1 MAKLNLSQK
10 KSKKNKQKKTARKQ
24 WKGGKC
30 GCSSSFF
37 SGGNASHAPYPLNS
51 HSDNPQMAVSTRIMP
66 NTIPNTMLMK
76 GGKRHLR
83 KMNTRKRHQQRKMKG
98 GFAFVL
104 SGTDTSLRNPISSG
118 LSLQGAVT
126 GTNILTGNHVSNAG
140 PYMSNQVSNLF
151 V

>member
-1 MAKLNLSQK
+1 MAKLNLSRK

-37 SGGNASHAPYPLNS
+37 SGGNANLAPYPLNTF
-51 HSDNPQMAVSTRIMP
+51 DTDPQRALVSTRTMQNMP
-66 NTIPNTMLMK
+66 NMK
-76 GGKRHLR
+76 GGKRRLH

-98 GFAFVL
+98 GFASVMT
-104 SGTDTSLRNPISSG
+104 GTDAALRNPISAG
-118 LSLQGAVT
+118 LSVQGVIT
-126 GTNILTGNHVSNAG
+126 GSNILSGNQVSNAG
-140 PYMSNQVSNLF
+140 PYMSNQASNLF

>member
-1 MAKLNLSQK
+1 MAKLNLSRK

-37 SGGNASHAPYPLNS
+37 SGGNANHAPYPLNAYEN
-51 HSDNPQMAVSTRIMP
+51 DPQRTLVSTRIMQ
-66 NTIPNTMLMK
+66 NIK
-76 GGKRHLR
+76 GGKRRLQ

-98 GFAFVL
+98 GFAQVMT
-104 SGTDTSLRNPISSG
+104 GTDAALRNPISAG
-118 LSLQGAVT
+118 LSLQGAI
-126 GTNILTGNHVSNAG
+126 GGANILSG
-140 PYMSNQVSNLF
+140 NQVSNASPYTSNQVNNLF

>member
-1 MAKLNLSQK
+1 MAKLNLSRK

-37 SGGNASHAPYPLNS
+37 SGGNASHMPYPLNTF
-51 HSDNPQMAVSTRIMP
+51 DNDPQHGGVSTRTMP
-66 NTIPNTMLMK
+66 NMQ
-76 GGKRHLR
+76 GGKRRLY

-98 GFAFVL
+98 GFV
-104 SGTDTSLRNPISSG
+104 SVMTGTDAALRNPISAG
-118 LSLQGAVT
+118 LSMQGVINSS
-126 GTNILTGNHVSNAG
+126 NIFTGNHVSNPG
-140 PYMSNQVSNLF
+140 PYMSNPASNLF

>member
-1 MAKLNLSQK
+1 MAKLNLSRK

-37 SGGNASHAPYPLNS
+37 SGGNANLAPYPLNTF
-51 HSDNPQMAVSTRIMP
+51 DTDPQRDLVSTRIMQ
-66 NTIPNTMLMK
+66 NMK

-98 GFAFVL
+98 GFASVMT
-104 SGTDTSLRNPISSG
+104 GTDVSLRNPISAG
-118 LSLQGAVT
+118 LSMQGAI
-126 GTNILTGNHVSNAG
+126 GGANILAGNQVSNAG
-140 PYMSNQVSNLF
+140 HMSNQVNKLF

>member
-1 MAKLNLSQK
+1 MAKLNLSRK
-10 KSKKNKQKKTARKQ
+10 WSKKNKQKKTARKQ

-37 SGGNASHAPYPLNS
+37 SGGNANLAPYPLNAYEN
-51 HSDNPQMAVSTRIMP
+51 DPQRALVSTRIMQ
-66 NTIPNTMLMK
+66 NMK

-98 GFAFVL
+98 GFV
-104 SGTDTSLRNPISSG
+104 SVMTGTDAALRNPISAG
-118 LSLQGAVT
+118 LSMQGVVT
-126 GTNILTGNHVSNAG
+126 GANILTGNHVSNPG

>member
-1 MAKLNLSQK
+1 MAKLNLSRK

-37 SGGNASHAPYPLNS
+37 TGGNASHAPYPLND
-51 HSDNPQMAVSTRIMP
+51 HINNPQLALSTRIMQ
-66 NTIPNTMLMK
+66 NMK

-98 GFAFVL
+98 GFAQVIT
-104 SGTDTSLRNPISSG
+104 GTDAALRNPISSG
-118 LSLQGAVT
+118 LSVQGAI
-126 GTNILTGNHVSNAG
+126 GGANILAGNQVSNAG
-140 PYMSNQVSNLF
+140 MSTQVNNLF

>member
-1 MAKLNLSQK
+1 MAKLNLSRK

-30 GCSSSFF
+30 GCSSSFCT
-37 SGGNASHAPYPLNS
+37 GGNANQPPYPLNAFEN
-51 HSDNPQMAVSTRIMP
+51 DPQRMLVSSRT
-66 NTIPNTMLMK
+66 MK

-83 KMNTRKRHQQRKMKG
+83 KMNTRKRDKQRKMKG
-98 GFAFVL
+98 GFASVL
-104 SGTDTSLRNPISSG
+104 YGTDPLLRNPISAG
-118 LSLQGAVT
+118 LSAQGAASSA
-126 GTNILTGNHVSNAG
+126 NILNGNQVSYAG

>member
-1 MAKLNLSQK
+1 MAKLNLSRK

-37 SGGNASHAPYPLNS
+37 TGGNANNAPYPLNTFEN
-51 HSDNPQMAVSTRIMP
+51 DPQRGLVSTRIMS
-66 NTIPNTMLMK
+66 NIK
-76 GGKRHLR
+76 GGKRRLH
-83 KMNTRKRHQQRKMKG
+83 KMNTRKRHNRKMKG
-98 GFAFVL
+98 GFASVMT
-104 SGTDTSLRNPISSG
+104 GTDAALRNPISAG
-118 LSLQGAVT
+118 LSMQGAVA
-126 GTNILTGNHVSNAG
+126 GANILGGNQVSYAG

>member
-10 KSKKNKQKKTARKQ
+10 KSKKNKQKKTARKL

-37 SGGNASHAPYPLNS
+37 TGGNANHAPYPLNAYEN
-51 HSDNPQMAVSTRIMP
+51 DPQRTLVSTRIMQ
-66 NTIPNTMLMK
+66 NIK
-76 GGKRHLR
+76 GGKRRLQ

-98 GFAFVL
+98 GVAQVMT
-104 SGTDTSLRNPISSG
+104 GTDAALRNPISAG
-118 LSLQGAVT
+118 LSMQGTVI
-126 GTNILTGNHVSNAG
+126 GSNILAG
-140 PYMSNQVSNLF
+140 NQVSNASPYTSNQVNNLF

>member
-1 MAKLNLSQK
+1 MAKLNLSRK

-37 SGGNASHAPYPLNS
+37 SGGNANHASYPLNAYEN
-51 HSDNPQMAVSTRIMP
+51 DPQRALVSTRTMP
-66 NTIPNTMLMK
+66 NMQ
-76 GGKRHLR
+76 GGKRRLH

-98 GFAFVL
+98 GFASVMT
-104 SGTDTSLRNPISSG
+104 GTDAALRNPISAG
-118 LSLQGAVT
+118 LSMQGLINSS
-126 GTNILTGNHVSNAG
+126 NIFTGNHVSNAG
-140 PYMSNQVSNLF
+140 HMSNQVNKLF

>member
-10 KSKKNKQKKTARKQ
+10 KSKKNKQKKTARKL

-37 SGGNASHAPYPLNS
+37 TGGNANNAPYPLNTFEN
-51 HSDNPQMAVSTRIMP
+51 DPQRGLVSTRIMS
-66 NTIPNTMLMK
+66 NIK
-76 GGKRHLR
+76 GGKRRLH
-83 KMNTRKRHQQRKMKG
+83 KMNTRKRHNRKMKG
-98 GFAFVL
+98 GFASVMT
-104 SGTDTSLRNPISSG
+104 GTDAALRNPISAG
-118 LSLQGAVT
+118 LSMQGAVA
-126 GTNILTGNHVSNAG
+126 GANILGGNQVSYAG

>member
-24 WKGGKC
+24 SKGGKC

-37 SGGNASHAPYPLNS
+37 TGGNASHASYPLNAY
-51 HSDNPQMAVSTRIMP
+51 DNDPQRGLVSSRIMP
-66 NTIPNTMLMK
+66 NMK
-76 GGKRHLR
+76 GGNRRLHKIY
-83 KMNTRKRHQQRKMKG
+83 TRKRHQQRKMTG
-98 GFAFVL
+98 GFAQVL
-104 SGTDTSLRNPISSG
+104 TGSDISLRNPISAG
-118 LSLQGAVT
+118 LSMQGTVI
-126 GTNILTGNHVSNAG
+126 GSNILAGNQVSNAG

>member
-37 SGGNASHAPYPLNS
+37 SGGNASHAPYPLNTF
-51 HSDNPQMAVSTRIMP
+51 DNDPQRGGVSTRIMP
-66 NTIPNTMLMK
+66 NMQ
-76 GGKRHLR
+76 GGKRRLH
-83 KMNTRKRHQQRKMKG
+83 KINTRKRHQQRKMKG
-98 GFAFVL
+98 GFASVMT
-104 SGTDTSLRNPISSG
+104 GTDVSLRNPISSG

-126 GTNILTGNHVSNAG
+126 AANIFTGNQVSYAS
-140 PYMSNQVSNLF
+140 PYMSNQVRNL
-151 V
+151 VV

>member
-37 SGGNASHAPYPLNS
+37 SGGNASHAPYPLNT

-98 GFAFVL
+98 GFASVFF
-104 SGTDTSLRNPISSG
+104 GTDPLLRNPISAG
-118 LSLQGAVT
+118 LSAQGAASSA
-126 GTNILTGNHVSNAG
+126 NILNGNQVSNSG

>member
-1 MAKLNLSQK
+1 MAKLNLSRK

-37 SGGNASHAPYPLNS
+37 SGGNANLAPYPLNTF
-51 HSDNPQMAVSTRIMP
+51 DNDPQRDLVSTRIMQ
-66 NTIPNTMLMK
+66 NMK

-83 KMNTRKRHQQRKMKG
+83 KMNTRKRHQHRKMKG
-98 GFAFVL
+98 GFASVL
-104 SGTDTSLRNPISSG
+104 YGTDPLLRNPISAG
-118 LSLQGAVT
+118 LSVQGVINSS
-126 GTNILTGNHVSNAG
+126 NIFTGNHVSNSG